1 MSLER
6 RPASLDQPGAE
17 ALDHARS
24 FLERNGR
31 SFLIGAV
38 VLVAIGAVS
47 FFTLRARAASEQE
60 AAGRLAEA
68 SVYYWQ
74 GDYARASE
82 MAKQI
87 YTQYGNTPSGAD
99 AHRLAGDA
107 YFWAGDFKN
116 AITEY
121 KGYLAKEKTGLLSD
135 AARRSL
141 AYALESDR
149 QFTEAAKAYDE
160 LVGRF
165 DRTSSAEFLN
175 SAARCYREL
184 KQPVEAAKRLQRL
197 VDEFGETAYAAAA
210 LVELAELKAAQTPA
224 TP

>member
-1 MSLER
+1 M
-6 RPASLDQPGAE
+6 DQPGAE
-17 ALDHARS
+17 TLDKVRS
-24 FLERNGR
+24 FFDRFGR
-31 SFLIGAV
+31 GILIATGAV
-38 VLVAIGAVS
+38 VAIGAVS

-74 GDYARASE
+74 GDYARASQ

-87 YTQYGNTPSGAD
+87 YDQYGSTPSGAD

-107 YFWAGDFKN
+107 YFWAGDFKT

-121 KGYLAKEKTGLLSD
+121 RAYLDKQKTGLLSD

-149 QFTEAAKAYDE
+149 QFTEAAKTYDE

-175 SAARCYREL
+175 ASARCHREL
-184 KQPVEAAKRLQRL
+184 QQPAEAVKRLQRL
-197 VDEFGETAYAAAA
+197 VDEFGETAYANAA
-210 LVELAELKAAQTPA
+210 LVELAEMKAVQA
-224 TP
+224 TATR